1 MAPRRSNSG
10 STHVEFADATW
21 AELASP
27 TTTTP
32 PRFDPAT
39 LSDLPAPAQR
49 YLRRVLPDGVG
60 LSSVVRLSM
69 AGEIKLGGRWLPF
82 SARQI
87 LRAGTGFVWAP
98 VVGGRLLRFV
108 GADALGVTGARLEFR
123 LHGLIPVVRSSGPD
137 VRRSA
142 EGRLAAET
150 VVWLPQ
156 ALAPQSGARWSGI
169 DDRRAVVSLDA
180 GGTSVDV
187 EVDVDDGGA
196 LRSLELQRWSDA
208 VTPGGYK
215 SFGGSVDST
224 LAAENGVGVA
234 GSGDVGWDWA
244 TPQRAEGVFFRYRL
258 TSVDFS
264 DAPASPAV

>member
-49 YLRRVLPDGVG
+49 YLRGVLPDGVG

-108 GADALGVTGARLEFR
+108 GADALGVKGARLEFR

-156 ALAPQSGARWSGI
+156 ALAPQSGARWRGI
-169 DDRRAVVSLDA
+169 DDQRAVVSLDA
-180 GGTSVDV
+180 AGPASTSRSTSTTG
-187 EVDVDDGGA
+187 ERFARSSCSDGATQSLQAATSPSVG
-196 LRSLELQRWSDA
+196 RSTRRWPPR
-208 VTPGGYK
+208 T
-215 SFGGSVDST
+215 GSV
-224 LAAENGVGVA
+224 
-234 GSGDVGWDWA
+234 
-244 TPQRAEGVFFRYRL
+244 
-258 TSVDFS
+258 
-264 DAPASPAV
+264 SP